1 MNNRDIL
8 DKEFARL
15 NFGKGLPFTELLST
29 YKDIASNYACMENAI
44 AILSDLQTN
53 TSYIYYGGF
62 AQTVG
67 IDSGKSEEEVPSIW
81 EEEILKLI
89 HPDDLASKYL
99 QELCFSH
106 FIKRQPENQR
116 ADYYLASKLR
126 MKNGMNGYTQVL
138 HRIFYV
144 TIPPDNTLWLALC
157 LYNPLSFDIPAK
169 CMIINSVNG
178 QMTEIDKQ
186 DSEKILSA
194 RKKQVL
200 NLIDRGLTSKEIAA
214 TLYISTNTVSRHR
227 QEILGKLHVKNSIEA
242 CRVAKEL
249 KLI

>member
-8 DKEFARL
+8 DKEFSKL
-15 NFGKGLPFTELLST
+15 DFGKGQPLAELLNR
-29 YKDIASNYACMENAI
+29 YKTVARNYAQLENAL

-62 AQTVG
+62 AQTLG
-67 IDSGKSEEEVPSIW
+67 IGDEKTEDEVPSIW

-89 HPDDLASKYL
+89 HPDDLAGKYL

-106 FIKRQPENQR
+106 FIERQPESKR

-126 MKNGMNGYTQVL
+126 MKNGMNTYTQVL

-144 TIPPDNTLWLALC
+144 TTPPGDTLWLALC

-178 QMTEIDKQ
+178 QMTELDKQ

-194 RKKQVL
+194 REKQVL
-200 NLIDRGLTSKEIAA
+200 SLIDRGLTSKEIAA
-214 TLYISTNTVSRHR
+214 TLYISTNTVNRHR
-227 QEILGKLHVKNSIEA
+227 QEILGKLRVKNSVEA

>member
-8 DKEFARL
+8 DKEFSKL
-15 NFGKGLPFTELLST
+15 NFGSGQPLAELLNT
-29 YKDIASNYACMENAI
+29 YKTVAHNYAQLENAL
-44 AILSDLQTN
+44 AILSDLQAN
-53 TSYIYYGGF
+53 TSYIYFGGF
-62 AQTVG
+62 AKTLG
-67 IDSGKSEEEVPSIW
+67 IDKERTEDEVPSIW

-116 ADYYLASKLR
+116 ADYYLASTLR
-126 MKNGMNGYTQVL
+126 MKNGRNGYTQVL

-144 TIPPDNTLWLALC
+144 ITSPSNTLRLALC
-157 LYNPLSFDIPAK
+157 LYNPLSFNIPTK
-169 CMIINSVNG
+169 CMIINSVTG
-178 QMTEIDKQ
+178 QMTGLDKQ
-186 DSEKILSA
+186 DGEKILSI
-194 RKKQVL
+194 REKQVL
-200 NLIDRGLTSKEIAA
+200 SLIDRGLTSKEIAS
-214 TLYISTNTVSRHR
+214 TLYISINTVNRHR
-227 QEILGKLHVKNSIEA
+227 QEILGKLRVKNSIEA